1 MKRIKNRGIL
11 AETIRTVFDALTG
24 RRGVGV
30 MVAGYCVCAVALL
43 GYVSTQVYTYSL
55 MEDVYNRERRQREL
69 KETIGLQTE
78 RFAELTS
85 RERIVRICETKLGM
99 VPAGTEQLQRVA
111 VDSNWSPG
119 GRKSEFERDSVNLP
133 EMMGRNINELT
144 EVIRR

>member
-1 MKRIKNRGIL
+1 MKRSRKSRIL
-11 AETIRTVFDALTG
+11 SETTRFVVDTLTG
-24 RRGVGV
+24 RKGVGM
-30 MVAGYCVCAVALL
+30 MVAGYCACAVMLL

-55 MEDVYNRERRQREL
+55 MEDIYDRERQQRTL
-69 KETIGLQTE
+69 KESVGLQTE
-78 RFAELTS
+78 RFAELSS

-99 VPAGTEQLQRVA
+99 VPAATDQLQRVA

-119 GRKSEFERDSVNLP
+119 GEQSEFEGESVNLP